1 MKNKDNRFLLYKGKY
16 HYLSAPEMRLFR
28 KLEELVKDKYEGK
41 YYIVPQVNLGSLL
54 YLVNMKNRSF
64 WWYLWNR
71 VSRKTLDFGLF
82 TKEDFKIKLAIE
94 LLDHTHGIEGRTRR
108 DKFVDKVLEK
118 SNINVLWVEKDLSN
132 LEDIKKHL

>member
-1 MKNKDNRFLLYKGKY
+1 MRIYKNKDNKFIFYKEKY
-16 HYLSAPEMRLFR
+16 HYLTRPELRLFR
-28 KLEELVKDKYEGK
+28 KLEEMVDNK

-71 VSRKTLDFGLF
+71 VSRKTLDFGIF
-82 TKEDFKIKLAIE
+82 TKEDFKIKLAVE
-94 LLDHTHGIEGRTRR
+94 LLDHTHGTEGRIRR

-118 SNINVLWVEKDLSN
+118 SNINILWVEKDLSN
-132 LEDIKKHL
+132 LEEIRKHL